1 MKNRCVCVIEEN
13 RSGGSLER
21 ERERERSQS
30 SSFLL
35 RTSSKSETLRQF
47 IEESYRLNACRLIA
61 VADW

>member
-13 RSGGSLER
+13 RSGGSL